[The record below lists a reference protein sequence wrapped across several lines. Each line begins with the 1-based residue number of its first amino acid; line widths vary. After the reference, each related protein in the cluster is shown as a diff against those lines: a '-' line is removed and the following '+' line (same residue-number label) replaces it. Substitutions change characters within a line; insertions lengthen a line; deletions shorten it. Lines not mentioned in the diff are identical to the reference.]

1 MNNKT
6 QRIVCGLLFC
16 IAIILNLSSLFN
28 AFSTYFKYDA
38 TLDIWIETI
47 FSYVVPIIALIIAA
61 IFSFA
66 GKGKLFGAVGIAI
79 AISYAFSFIQTL
91 MKMGSYMNQ
100 SGDYSYLATYGTL
113 TIFSSAL
120 FILAGILIFVSWQKG
135 YEKNSMRTFAGAASI
150 IGAILGIAAKYTSI
164 TMGGAQTAFVYI
176 VVCMPSLLPPLL
188 TGIGLF
194 IASLA
199 PKDAAQLQELSKT
212 VTNISTPQAP
222 STTQLAELKQ
232 LLDTNVITQEE
243 FDEQKQRFMQS

>member
-16 IAIILNLSSLFN
+16 IVIILKFSLLFN
-28 AFSTYFKYDA
+28 AFSTYFKYDV
-38 TLDIWIETI
+38 TLDTWIETI
-47 FSYVVPIIALIIAA
+47 FSYVVPIIALITAA

-66 GKGKLFGAVGIAI
+66 GKGKLFGVVGIAI
-79 AISYAFSFIQTL
+79 AISYAFSLIQVL
-91 MKMGSYMNQ
+91 MKMGSYMSQ
-100 SGDYSYLATYGTL
+100 SGDYSYLATYGIL
-113 TIFSSAL
+113 AMFSSAI

-135 YEKNSMRTFAGAASI
+135 YEKNNMRTFAGAASI
-150 IGAILGIAAKYTSI
+150 VGTILGIAASYTLL
-164 TMGGAQTAFVYI
+164 TGGGAITAFIYI
-176 VVCMPSLLPPLL
+176 VMCMPSLLSPLL
-188 TGIGLF
+188 TGVGLF
-194 IASLA
+194 IASLS

-222 STTQLAELKQ
+222 STSQLAELKQ